1 MGVKIEKMR
10 SSKKIYE
17 GKIIHVS
24 LDEVEVNGDITE
36 REWVEHPGAAAV
48 LAITEKKEI
57 LFVRQYRYA
66 VGKVLLEIP
75 AGKRDLGETPESCAL
90 RELEEE
96 TGYKGTLLKLGSI
109 YTTPGFCDETIHL
122 YLAENLVSGTPHL
135 DDYEYL
141 DVLKIPVEEVFS
153 LIKEGKI
160 EDAKTLSA
168 VLLATPYLK
177 V

>member
-1 MGVKIEKMR
+1 MGVEIEKMR

-17 GKIIHVS
+17 GKMIHVS

-36 REWVEHPGAAAV
+36 REWVKHPGAAAV
-48 LAITEKKEI
+48 LAITEEKEI

-75 AGKRDLGETPESCAL
+75 AGKRDSGETPESCAL

-96 TGYKGTLLKLGSI
+96 TGYRGTLLKLGSI

-135 DDYEYL
+135 DDHEYL
-141 DVLKIPVEEVFS
+141 DVVKIPVEEVFS
-153 LIKEGKI
+153 LIEEGKI

-168 VLLATPYLK
+168 LLLATPYLK